1 MRVVKLYLILSDSMD
16 SFDEPFPA
24 EEKYTKDEVPGI
36 INQLEAR
43 LLRKGYGFNFCSL
56 GKVFDKFIGFRKLV
70 KPSVTLRGKLL

>member
-43 LLRKGYGFNFCSL
+43 LLRK
-56 GKVFDKFIGFRKLV
+56 
-70 KPSVTLRGKLL
+70 